1 MTPTSL
7 ISLCE
12 PRETRGRLP
21 ERLGELRQDSRRVVE
36 GDVFIAVRGTQVDGH
51 AFAGQAVDLGA
62 SVLICEHEPEGFRMP
77 EEHGEENT
85 TCLLLVDD
93 TRRLLGP
100 LAQAFHGHPAREL
113 KVVAVTGTNGKTT
126 VATLAWQVLHRL
138 GVAASLLGTVAKKI
152 GAEELDTRLTT
163 ADPIELAADMRRMVD
178 AGSTHLVM
186 EVSSHALDQ
195 QRTGGIDFE
204 VGAFTNLS
212 HDHLDY
218 HKDMSAYAGAKKKL
232 FDAMKSGTAA
242 VINADDAWGDFMCQ
256 DTPARVI
263 RFSYEG
269 AGGVD
274 CRILHGGSN
283 GLTLKVGGQQVES
296 PLLGPFNAYNVAQAF
311 LICREFGFPE
321 RRIAQALADAPGA
334 PGRLE
339 RVAGSGEQERPL
351 VLVDYAH
358 TPDALENVLSTLAA
372 MKNND
377 QELHVIFGCGGDR
390 DTDKR
395 PRMADV
401 AETLADRVT
410 VTSDNPRSEDPE
422 AIIDDIME
430 GFSHPD
436 RVTRLADR
444 RRAIRQAVLQADG
457 RQIILIA
464 GKGHETYQEI
474 QGRRLD
480 FDDRRVA
487 RDALM
492 QRNGN
497 PETEE
502 VA

>member
-1 MTPTSL
+1 MTPQSL

-12 PRETRGRLP
+12 PRETRGTLP

-51 AFAGQAVDLGA
+51 AFIGQAVDLGA
-62 SVLICEHEPEGFRMP
+62 SVIICEHPPEGLRLP
-77 EEHGEENT
+77 EDAGEGNAP
-85 TCLLLVDD
+85 CLLLVDD

-113 KVVAVTGTNGKTT
+113 KIMGVTGTNGKTT

-138 GVAASLLGTVAKKI
+138 GVTASLLGTVAKKI
-152 GAEELDTRLTT
+152 GGEELGSRLTT

-204 VGAFTNLS
+204 VAAFTNLS

-218 HKDMSAYAGAKKKL
+218 HEDMTDYARAKKKL
-232 FDAMKSGTAA
+232 FDGLKPGTAA
-242 VINADDAWGDFMCQ
+242 VINADDAWADFICE

-263 RFSYEG
+263 RFSFED
-269 AGGVD
+269 AGGVE
-274 CRILHGGSN
+274 CQILRGGSR
-283 GLTLKVGGQQVES
+283 GLTLKVGAQQIES

-311 LICREFGFPE
+311 LLCREFGFPE

-339 RVAGSGEQERPL
+339 RVSGSGAHGLPL

-372 MKNND
+372 MKVKD
-377 QELHVIFGCGGDR
+377 QQLHVIFGCGGDR
-390 DTDKR
+390 DADKR

-430 GFSHPD
+430 GFSHPEK
-436 RVTRLADR
+436 VTRIADR
-444 RRAIRQAVLQADG
+444 RRAIRQSVLQAD
-457 RQIILIA
+457 RHQIILIA

-474 QGRRLD
+474 QGRRFD

-497 PETEE
+497 PKTEE